1 MRYLIFGDVHGN
13 LPALEKMLMVEMNN
27 YEVLICHG
35 DVVGYGPWSN
45 ECVDLLKNVNCICLQ
60 GNHEEYFLNGIYSG
74 KNEIAKAFFEFCFPY
89 FHRQDIISNYRN
101 SYNIQGYKIKHTIR
115 NAYIFPD
122 TDGNTLQLDR
132 NYIIGHSHYQFLKKI
147 GEYEL
152 YNTGSVGQNRR
163 FINMI
168 DYLVVDTGQNIADFR
183 SIPYDVDV
191 VINQMAVL
199 NYPLECINYY
209 KSKKRACK

>member
-27 YEVLICHG
+27 YEALICHG

-60 GNHEEYFLNGIYSG
+60 GNHEGYFLNGIYSG

-89 FHRQDIISNYRN
+89 FHRQHIISNYRN
-101 SYNIQGYKIKHTIR
+101 SYSIRGYEIKHTIR

-122 TDGNTLQLDR
+122 TDGNMLQLDR

-168 DYLVVDTGQNIADFR
+168 DYLVMDTGQNIADFR

-191 VINQMAVL
+191 FINQMTVL

-209 KSKKRACK
+209 KSKKRA